1 MGKLY
6 YLHLITNT
14 VRTGNDYEINMKSK
28 DIDIKNN
35 YLKTYWQI
43 ILREVISRQLT
54 GNDFEGNEQT

>member
-1 MGKLY
+1 
-6 YLHLITNT
+6 
-14 VRTGNDYEINMKSK
+14 MKSE